1 MVKTDEVEKAYQV
14 AKERYAEIG
23 VDTEKAM
30 EALRRLSYR
39 SIAGKVMTFMV
50 S

>member
-30 EALRRLSYR
+30 EALRTCLKS
-39 SIAGKVMTFMV
+39 S
-50 S
+50 